1 MKAVRRFGLII
12 GFLLVGLVIGKLGSL
27 ATIVVF
33 SGLFIVWYM
42 LWDEKKYAQQY
53 EQENTYY
60 EEEYYYEEEAPEEVY
75 YMDSYDYYDYYDH
88 HYHKS
93 A

>member
-12 GFLLVGLVIGKLGSL
+12 AVLLLGLLIGKLGSL
-27 ATIVVF
+27 ATIVIF
-33 SGLFIVWYM
+33 SGLFLVWFM
-42 LWDEKKYAQQY
+42 LWDERKYAQHY
-53 EQENTYY
+53 AERYSDEEDTEEDIYKEPAEDFYY
-60 EEEYYYEEEAPEEVY
+60 VT
-75 YMDSYDYYDYYDH
+75 YDH

>member
-12 GFLLVGLVIGKLGSL
+12 GFLLLGLVIGKLGSL

-53 EQENTYY
+53 EQEA
-60 EEEYYYEEEAPEEVY
+60 YYYEEDYDDEMTEEVY
-75 YMDSYDYYDYYDH
+75 YIDSYDYYDYYDH

>member
-12 GFLLVGLVIGKLGSL
+12 AVLLLGLLIGKLGSL
-27 ATIVVF
+27 ATVVIF
-33 SGLFIVWYM
+33 SGLFLVWFM
-42 LWDEKKYAQQY
+42 LWDERKYAQHYAERQFD
-53 EQENTYY
+53 
-60 EEEYYYEEEAPEEVY
+60 EEEFEEEQY
-75 YMDSYDYYDYYDH
+75 YKEPAEDFYYVTYDH

>member
-12 GFLLVGLVIGKLGSL
+12 AVLLLGLLIGKLGSL
-27 ATIVVF
+27 ATVVIF
-33 SGLFIVWYM
+33 SGLFLVWFM
-42 LWDEKKYAQQY
+42 LWDERKYAQHY
-53 EQENTYY
+53 AERRLD
-60 EEEYYYEEEAPEEVY
+60 EEEFEDEQYYKEPAEDFY
-75 YMDSYDYYDYYDH
+75 YVTYDH

>member
-12 GFLLVGLVIGKLGSL
+12 AVLLLGLLIGNLGSL
-27 ATIVVF
+27 ATIVIF
-33 SGLFIVWYM
+33 SGLFLVWFM
-42 LWDEKKYAQQY
+42 LWDERKYAQHYAERQY
-53 EQENTYY
+53 DEEDT
-60 EEEYYYEEEAPEEVY
+60 EEEHYYKEPAEDFY
-75 YMDSYDYYDYYDH
+75 YVTYDH

>member
-12 GFLLVGLVIGKLGSL
+12 AVLLLGLLIGKLGSL
-27 ATIVVF
+27 ATIVIF
-33 SGLFIVWYM
+33 SGLFLVWFM
-42 LWDEKKYAQQY
+42 LWDERKYAQHY
-53 EQENTYY
+53 AERYSDEEDIYY
-60 EEEYYYEEEAPEEVY
+60 KEPAEDFYYVT
-75 YMDSYDYYDYYDH
+75 YDH

>member
-12 GFLLVGLVIGKLGSL
+12 AVLLLGLLIGKLGSL
-27 ATIVVF
+27 ATIVIF
-33 SGLFIVWYM
+33 SGLFLVWFM
-42 LWDEKKYAQQY
+42 LWDERKYAQHYAERQY
-53 EQENTYY
+53 AEEDT
-60 EEEYYYEEEAPEEVY
+60 EEEHYYKEPAEDFY
-75 YMDSYDYYDYYDH
+75 YVTYDH

>member
-12 GFLLVGLVIGKLGSL
+12 AVLLLGLLIGKLGSL
-27 ATIVVF
+27 ATIVIF
-33 SGLFIVWYM
+33 SGLFLVWFM
-42 LWDEKKYAQQY
+42 LWDERKYAQHY
-53 EQENTYY
+53 AERYSDEEDTEEDIYY
-60 EEEYYYEEEAPEEVY
+60 KEPAEDFYHVT
-75 YMDSYDYYDYYDH
+75 YDH

>member
-12 GFLLVGLVIGKLGSL
+12 AVLLLGLLIGKLGSL
-27 ATIVVF
+27 ATIVIF
-33 SGLFIVWYM
+33 SGLFLVWFM
-42 LWDEKKYAQQY
+42 LWDERKYAQHYAEHQFD
-53 EQENTYY
+53 EEDI
-60 EEEYYYEEEAPEEVY
+60 EEEHYYKEPAEDFY
-75 YMDSYDYYDYYDH
+75 YVTYDH

>member
-12 GFLLVGLVIGKLGSL
+12 GFLLVGLLIGKLGSL

-33 SGLFIVWYM
+33 SGLFIVWFM
-42 LWDEKKYAQQY
+42 LWDEKKYAQKY
-53 EQENTYY
+53 EQEEDYWEDDYY
-60 EEEYYYEEEAPEEVY
+60 DNGEPEEVY
-75 YMDSYDYYDYYDH
+75 YIDSYDYYDH

>member
-12 GFLLVGLVIGKLGSL
+12 AVLLLGLLIGKLGSL
-27 ATIVVF
+27 ATIVIF
-33 SGLFIVWYM
+33 SGLFLVWFM
-42 LWDEKKYAQQY
+42 LWDERKYTQHYAEHHY
-53 EQENTYY
+53 DEEDT
-60 EEEYYYEEEAPEEVY
+60 EEEYYYKEPAEDFY
-75 YMDSYDYYDYYDH
+75 YVNYDH

>member
-12 GFLLVGLVIGKLGSL
+12 AVLLLGLLIGKLGSL
-27 ATIVVF
+27 ATIVIF
-33 SGLFIVWYM
+33 SGLFLVWFM
-42 LWDEKKYAQQY
+42 LWDERKYAQHY
-53 EQENTYY
+53 AERYSDEDDTEEDIYY
-60 EEEYYYEEEAPEEVY
+60 KEPAEDFYYVT
-75 YMDSYDYYDYYDH
+75 YDH

>member
-12 GFLLVGLVIGKLGSL
+12 AVLLLGLLIGKLGSL
-27 ATIVVF
+27 ATIVIF
-33 SGLFIVWYM
+33 SGLFLVWFM
-42 LWDEKKYAQQY
+42 LWDERKYAQHY
-53 EQENTYY
+53 AERYSDEEDTEEDIYY
-60 EEEYYYEEEAPEEVY
+60 KEPAEDLYYVT
-75 YMDSYDYYDYYDH
+75 YDH